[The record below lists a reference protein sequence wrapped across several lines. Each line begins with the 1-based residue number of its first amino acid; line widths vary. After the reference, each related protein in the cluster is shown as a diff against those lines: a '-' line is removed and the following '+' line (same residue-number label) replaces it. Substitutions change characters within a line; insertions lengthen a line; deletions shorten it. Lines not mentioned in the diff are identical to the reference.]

1 LKTNNKIKKNYHENT
16 KGGKHEKRK
25 NNSKSIMEHKGKHS
39 FEELSNKIIG
49 AAIEVHRE
57 LGPGFLESIYE
68 EALKVEFMEHGLRY
82 DAQKEIKIMY
92 LNVEVGLHR
101 LDLLV
106 EKQIIVELKAVKE
119 LTDIHFAQL
128 RSYLKATGLKVG
140 LLFNFA
146 KPTLEIKRVV
156 N

>member
-1 LKTNNKIKKNYHENT
+1 MIGDDNNLNKINIKSNMGHR
-16 KGGKHEKRK
+16 GKH
-25 NNSKSIMEHKGKHS
+25 N
-39 FEELSNKIIG
+39 FEELSKKIIG

-68 EALKVEFMEHGLRY
+68 EALKVEFMEHGLHY
-82 DAQKEIKIMY
+82 DAQKEIQIKY
-92 LNVEVGLHR
+92 LSVEVGLHR

-106 EKQIIVELKAVKE
+106 EKQIVVELKVLKQ
-119 LTDIHFAQL
+119 LTFVNFAKL
-128 RSYLKATGLKVG
+128 LSYKKATGLKVG

>member
-1 LKTNNKIKKNYHENT
+1 METEILEDKKD
-16 KGGKHEKRK
+16 KH
-25 NNSKSIMEHKGKHS
+25 H
-39 FEELSNKIIG
+39 FEILSRSVIG
-49 AAIEVHRE
+49 AALEVHRE

-68 EALKVEFMEHGLRY
+68 KALKVELSEHDIGY
-82 DAQKEIKIMY
+82 EAQKEIKIGY
-92 LNVEVGLHR
+92 LGVEVGLHR

-106 EKQIIVELKAVKE
+106 EGTIILELKAVKE

-140 LLFNFA
+140 LLLNFA
-146 KPTLEIKRVV
+146 KPTLEIKRIV